1 MISILLIL
9 ILVFGFFMGMKRGFI
24 LQLMHLLSFIIAF
37 TVAVLYYKKLAPNLV
52 SWIPYPDITSEQS
65 WAIFLDSMP
74 MENAFYNAIAFA
86 LIFFGT
92 KIILQIIASMLDFVA
107 RLPVLKQLNK
117 LLGAILGFVEVYLIL
132 FVLLYVVALTP
143 VGKLQGYVADSF
155 VARLIVEFT
164 PFLSSAME
172 SLWFTDVLGKL
183 F

>member
-37 TVAVLYYKKLAPNLV
+37 TVVVLYYKKLVPYSS
-52 SWIPYPDITSEQS
+52 SWLPYPDITPEQS

-74 MENAFYNAIAFA
+74 MENAFYTATAFA

-107 RLPVLKQLNK
+107 RPPVLKQLNK

-132 FVLLYVVALTP
+132 FVLLY
-143 VGKLQGYVADSF
+143 
-155 VARLIVEFT
+155 
-164 PFLSSAME
+164 
-172 SLWFTDVLGKL
+172 
-183 F
+183 

>member
-52 SWIPYPDITSEQS
+52 SWILYQDITSEQS

-107 RLPVLKQLNK
+107 ILPVLKQLYK

-132 FVLLYVVALTP
+132 FVLLYVFAFIPLV
-143 VGKLQGYVADSF
+143 KLHGYLADSF
-155 VARLIVEFT
+155 V
-164 PFLSSAME
+164 S
-172 SLWFTDVLGKL
+172 
-183 F
+183 

>member
-1 MISILLIL
+1 MVI
-9 ILVFGFFMGMKRGFI
+9 KRLFI

-92 KIILQIIASMLDFVA
+92 KIILQIIASMLDF
-107 RLPVLKQLNK
+107 RS
-117 LLGAILGFVEVYLIL
+117 EEH
-132 FVLLYVVALTP
+132 TSE
-143 VGKLQGYVADSF
+143 LQSRGH
-155 VARLIVEFT
+155 L
-164 PFLSSAME
+164 
-172 SLWFTDVLGKL
+172 
-183 F
+183 

>member
-37 TVAVLYYKKLAPNLV
+37 TVAVLYYKKLASNLV
-52 SWIPYPDITSEQS
+52 SCIPYPDITSEQS
-65 WAIFLDSMP
+65 WAIF
-74 MENAFYNAIAFA
+74 
-86 LIFFGT
+86 FGT
-92 KIILQIIASMLDFVA
+92 KIILQIIAFMLDFVA

-164 PFLSSAME
+164 PFLSSA
-172 SLWFTDVLGKL
+172 
-183 F
+183 